1 MGKYHEA
8 GRFSEDLSPD
18 MESAL
23 YHLKKAARGGV
34 TDALYTL
41 AHIHLQQPHDDF
53 KEIGMEVSV
62 DVHVRKNS
70 LSYFSLPLPLSLSLS
85 LSLSFSPLPPSSQA
99 LPMSVLVWTTC
110 CKLQREG

>member
-1 MGKYHEA
+1 MAKYHEA
-8 GRFSEDLSPD
+8 GRFSEDLAPD

-53 KEIGMEVSV
+53 KEISMEVSV
-62 DVHVRKNS
+62 CVCVYVCLCGGYGVHV
-70 LSYFSLPLPLSLSLS
+70 
-85 LSLSFSPLPPSSQA
+85 
-99 LPMSVLVWTTC
+99 
-110 CKLQREG
+110 

>member
-1 MGKYHEA
+1 MAKYHEA
-8 GRFSEDLSPD
+8 GRFSEDLAPD

-53 KEIGMEVSV
+53 KEISMEVSV
-62 DVHVRKNS
+62 
-70 LSYFSLPLPLSLSLS
+70 FLSLS
-85 LSLSFSPLPPSSQA
+85 LSLSFYKFHVKHGHA
-99 LPMSVLVWTTC
+99 VTC
-110 CKLQREG
+110 T

>member
-1 MGKYHEA
+1 MCTISKIHWEMAKYHEA
-8 GRFSEDLSPD
+8 GRFSEDLAPD

-53 KEIGMEVSV
+53 KEISMEVSV
-62 DVHVRKNS
+62 
-70 LSYFSLPLPLSLSLS
+70 FLSLSLS
-85 LSLSFSPLPPSSQA
+85 LSLSLFLQVSCQA
-99 LPMSVLVWTTC
+99 WTC
-110 CKLQREG
+110 SYMYMNS

>member
-53 KEIGMEVSV
+53 KEISMEVSV

-70 LSYFSLPLPLSLSLS
+70 LSYFSLS

-99 LPMSVLVWTTC
+99 LPMSVLVWTTSY
-110 CKLQREG
+110 KQQREVWS